1 MVVGHGIAGSEGDG
15 IAHLDGELQKI
26 ERTTRE
32 TLTRLGTLAT
42 TYAPI
47 ASPVFTGDP
56 QAPTPLTADNDT
68 SIATTGYVKAQGYLT
83 AYSTTLTGDVTGS
96 GWASFATTIAAGV
109 VTFAKMATAA
119 IATAANYASN
129 AASVLLTPNAVWS
142 SVAEVT
148 LTDASS
154 VALDLGTGFNFVLT
168 ATSGVG
174 ATRALANPTNA
185 KVGQS
190 GYIRWLQDSSGSRAL
205 TFGSSYQAAGGIA
218 VAAPGALADGR
229 QGRDPRLPEARV
241 ERVLA
246 PDRVGAVENQ
256 RPQRVTVAEG
266 I

>member
-1 MVVGHGIAGSEGDG
+1 MVDAPLNAYLRVPPPSDPESHQG
-15 IAHLDGELQKI
+15 HLDGELQKI

-96 GWASFATTIAAGV
+96 GGASFATTIAAGV

-218 VAAPGALADGR
+218 ALTPVTTASAENMIYYTVKAG
-229 QGRDPRLPEARV
+229 PLVVLSIARNV
-241 ERVLA
+241 KA
-246 PDRVGAVENQ
+246 
-256 RPQRVTVAEG
+256 
-266 I
+266 